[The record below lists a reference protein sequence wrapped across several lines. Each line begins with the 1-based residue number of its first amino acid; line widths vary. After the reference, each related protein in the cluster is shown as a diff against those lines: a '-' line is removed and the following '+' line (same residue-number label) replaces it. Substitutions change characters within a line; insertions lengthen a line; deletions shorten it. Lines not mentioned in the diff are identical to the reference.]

1 MKKVLVTGE
10 NGYIGTAFYNWI
22 KLNSIDINMDFIN
35 VRTNEWKEKSFS
47 GYDVVLHL
55 AGIAHSSR
63 NPKLK
68 EKYYKVNRD
77 LTLELAK
84 KSRRD
89 GVKQFIFMSSII
101 VYGEGHLNDTKINE
115 STVPV
120 PSNFYGDSK
129 LQAENLIRPL
139 ENDSFKIA
147 IIRPPMI
154 YGENSKGNYSKLAKL
169 SKFTPLFP
177 YFNNKRSMLHID
189 NLLSFITSIIIKN
202 INGTFFPQNEKYIN
216 TSELVQTIAK
226 VNGKRVLLVPGF
238 EYLINKM
245 INKQELFSKMFGTLI
260 YDQKLS
266 TYQNIGDYCVNN
278 FYESIVK
285 TENVNERTKK

>member
-22 KLNSIDINMDFIN
+22 KLNSIDIDMDFIN

-47 GYDVVLHL
+47 NYDVVLHL

-68 EKYYKVNRD
+68 DLYYKVNRD
-77 LTLELAK
+77 LTFDLAK
-84 KSRRD
+84 KSIQD

-101 VYGEGHLNDTKINE
+101 VYGEGSLNKTKIDRN
-115 STVPV
+115 TIPV

-129 LQAENLIRPL
+129 LQAEKLIKEL
-139 ENDSFKIA
+139 EDDSFNIA
-147 IIRPPMI
+147 VIRPPMI
-154 YGENSKGNYSKLAKL
+154 YGRNSKGNYSKLSKL
-169 SKFTPLFP
+169 SKLTPVFP
-177 YFNNKRSMLHID
+177 DFYNERSMLHID
-189 NLLSFITSIIIKN
+189 NLSSFIATIILKN
-202 INGTFFPQNEKYIN
+202 VKGTFFPQNKSYVT
-216 TSELVQTIAK
+216 TSELVKTIAE
-226 VNGKRVLLVPGF
+226 VNDKKLILVPGF
-238 EYLINKM
+238 NYLIK
-245 INKQELFSKMFGTLI
+245 ILIKKQEIFNKLFGNLV

-266 TYQNIGDYCVNN
+266 EHQNLNDYWVND

-285 TENVNERTKK
+285 TERDIP

>member
-22 KLNSIDINMDFIN
+22 KLNSIDIDMDFIN

-47 GYDVVLHL
+47 NYDVVLHL

-68 EKYYKVNRD
+68 DLYYKVNRD
-77 LTLELAK
+77 LTFDLAK
-84 KSRRD
+84 KSIQD

-101 VYGEGHLNDTKINE
+101 VYGEGSLNKTKIDRN
-115 STVPV
+115 TIPV

-129 LQAENLIRPL
+129 LQAEKLIKEL
-139 ENDSFKIA
+139 EDDSFNIA
-147 IIRPPMI
+147 VIRPPMI
-154 YGENSKGNYSKLAKL
+154 YGRNSKGNYSKLSKL
-169 SKFTPLFP
+169 SKLTPVFP
-177 YFNNKRSMLHID
+177 DFYNERSMLHID
-189 NLLSFITSIIIKN
+189 NLSSFMATIILKN
-202 INGTFFPQNEKYIN
+202 VKGTFFPQNKSYVT
-216 TSELVQTIAK
+216 TSELVKTIAE
-226 VNGKRVLLVPGF
+226 VNDKKLILVPGF
-238 EYLINKM
+238 NYLIK
-245 INKQELFSKMFGTLI
+245 ILIKKQEIFNKLFGNLV

-266 TYQNIGDYCVNN
+266 EHQNLNDYWVND

-285 TENVNERTKK
+285 TERDIP

>member
-22 KLNSIDINMDFIN
+22 KLNSIDIDMDFIN

-47 GYDVVLHL
+47 NYDVVLHL

-89 GVKQFIFMSSII
+89 SVKQFIFMSSII
-101 VYGEGHLNDTKINE
+101 VYGEGNLNDPKIDE

-129 LQAENLIRPL
+129 LQAENLIRSL

-154 YGENSKGNYSKLAKL
+154 YGRNSKGNYSKLSKL
-169 SKFTPLFP
+169 SKLTPVFP
-177 YFNNKRSMLHID
+177 DFYNERSMLHID
-189 NLLSFITSIIIKN
+189 NLSSFITAIILKDVK
-202 INGTFFPQNEKYIN
+202 GTFFPQNKSYVT
-216 TSELVQTIAK
+216 TSELVKTIAEVNDKK
-226 VNGKRVLLVPGF
+226 VILVPGF
-238 EYLINKM
+238 NYLIKKL
-245 INKQELFSKMFGTLI
+245 IKKQEIFNKLFGNLV

-266 TYQNIGDYCVNN
+266 EHQILNDYWVND

-285 TENVNERTKK
+285 TERDIP